1 MAQAPLVMGEV
12 LMVAVAVQVL
22 AVQVLAEVASI
33 LREEMD
39 PTTVLAEHRFYLAEP
54 EVMLVGITRVIVEVM
69 VVLVEE
75 VEGGVMSWLEVEEEE
90 AILVGRVVLLTLSII
105 GAVVVVLLIMELQ
118 QIT

>member
-1 MAQAPLVMGEV
+1 MGEV
-12 LMVAVAVQVL
+12 LMVAVAIQVL

-54 EVMLVGITRVIVEVM
+54 EVMLVGIARVIVEVM

-75 VEGGVMSWLEVEEEE
+75 VEGGVIPMLEVEEEE
-90 AILVGRVVLLTLSII
+90 AILVGRVVSLVTLTGVVL
-105 GAVVVVLLIMELQ
+105 VVVLLIMELQ
-118 QIT
+118 QVT